1 MHIFIAAAVCESS
14 VLTLIELKLNGCFDK
29 RKQIKGKALILRELK
44 ET

>member
-1 MHIFIAAAVCESS
+1 MYIFIVAAVCEGI
-14 VLTLIELKLNGCFDK
+14 VLILIELKLNGCFDK